1 MDTVLRYLRTA
12 HPDAVV
18 DAMGGG
24 PADWMRARYGIDS
37 TPLYWYMKY
46 EGRSSGPS
54 AIALKAVG
62 KGLDAFRTMSWVR
75 RHDVVIVPGAGPL
88 ETTLPVRAW
97 GFPLTLF
104 QVALSG
110 RLSGTKVA
118 LVSVGADAIKKRA
131 TRRLSNATARLAYYR
146 SYRDAYSLE
155 AMRRR
160 GIDTTRDR
168 VYPDLGFGA
177 PTPVYEPG
185 DVNIVGVGVMAYYG
199 GNDDRQRA
207 AQIHSRYAE
216 KMTEFVG
223 WLLSGGHQVRLFGGD
238 SKFDWD
244 VARQIMT
251 DVRRGLPDLDPA
263 ALTVERADSYAELMR
278 VMAPV
283 GTVIAT
289 RYHNVMCALKL
300 CKPTISLGYSRK
312 FAVLM
317 DGMGLGEFN
326 QSAESFD
333 VAQLIEQFKA
343 VNTRHTELQQL
354 MADRNAANRRAL
366 DDQFAILSKVL
377 FDADKGAVPRK
388 APAPTS
394 SLRDSG
400 YDQLGAG
407 ERLSIARAALYAAQA
422 GQAKESLFA
431 PPVAFAL
438 RGVALVEQLDLLA
451 RDLAGQREVCVRPG
465 QVAVPLGDLVGEVEL
480 VAEGRRCYFT
490 DNPVVLVRI
499 AWGRAENEVRFAG
512 SCHAL
517 DDLLDLLP
525 DGRQASFRQV
535 VEFDLEVSVRRE
547 TPHRPPGLLLPLRRS
562 GQQNVPQ
569 PEPRVAPG
577 EAEQHAAGRD
587 LDVVWVR
594 ADREQRH
601 RLPGG
606 LGQLQADHTGTALPS
621 TAAPPPDM
629 TAADI
634 ASACPERSGSQTI
647 HGQYP
652 RWYIS
657 SIWARSLT
665 VSAGDQYP
673 LYG

>member
-1 MDTVLRYLRTA
+1 M
-12 HPDAVV
+12 
-18 DAMGGG
+18 
-24 PADWMRARYGIDS
+24 
-37 TPLYWYMKY
+37 
-46 EGRSSGPS
+46 
-54 AIALKAVG
+54 
-62 KGLDAFRTMSWVR
+62 
-75 RHDVVIVPGAGPL
+75 VIVPGAGPL

-104 QVALSG
+104 LVALSG
-110 RLSGTKVA
+110 RLFGTKVA
-118 LVSVGADAIKKRA
+118 LVSVGADAIKKRT

-146 SYRDAYSLE
+146 SYRDAHSLE

-177 PTPVYEPG
+177 PTPAYEPG

-207 AQIHSRYAE
+207 AHIHSRYAE
-216 KMTEFVG
+216 KMAEFIG
-223 WLLSGGHQVRLFGGD
+223 WLLSSGHQVRLFGGD

-251 DVRRGLPDLDPA
+251 DVRRARPDLDPV

-278 VMAPV
+278 VIAPV
-283 GTVIAT
+283 GTVVAT

-317 DGMGLGEFN
+317 EGMGLGDFN
-326 QSAESFD
+326 QFAESFD
-333 VAQLIEQFKA
+333 VAQLIEQFKV
-343 VNTRHTELQQL
+343 VNTRHAELRQL

-366 DDQFAILSKVL
+366 DDQFAILSKML
-377 FDADKGAVPRK
+377 FDADKADKRAVPRK

-394 SLRDSG
+394 GLRYSG

-407 ERLSIARAALYAAQA
+407 KRFGVARAALYAAQA
-422 GQAKESLFA
+422 GQAKKRLLA

-438 RGVALVEQLDLLA
+438 RGVALVKQLDLLA
-451 RDLAGQREVCVRPG
+451 RDLVGQREVRVRPG
-465 QVAVPLGDLVGEVEL
+465 HVAVPLGDLVSEVKL
-480 VAEGRRCYFT
+480 VAEGCQYYFT
-490 DNPVVLVRI
+490 DNPVILVRI
-499 AWGRAENEVRFAG
+499 ARGRAENEVRCAG
-512 SCHAL
+512 SRHAL

-535 VEFDLEVSVRRE
+535 VEFDLEISTRRE
-547 TPHRPPGLLLPLRRS
+547 APHRRPGLLLPLRRS

-569 PEPRVAPG
+569 PEPRVPPG
-577 EAEQHAAGRD
+577 ETEQRATGRD
-587 LDVVWVR
+587 LDVVRVR

-606 LGQLQADHTGTALPS
+606 FGQLQADHAGTALPP
-621 TAAPPPDM
+621 TAAPSPEM
-629 TAADI
+629 AAADI
-634 ASACPERSGSQTI
+634 AAACPERSGSQTI